1 MSVIFGLDV
10 GGTNIKAA
18 AARSTGEVIVRQHQ
32 PTPHG
37 CSVKNAVRACVDHL
51 QQQAGP
57 AEAIGI
63 AVPGL
68 VSPGRLTLADLPRAD
83 QDLVGVNWQEFLD
96 FHRPIPMINDAQAA
110 LMGERWLG
118 AASGFDHVI
127 MLTLGTGVGCA
138 AVCDGR
144 LLRGWL
150 GRAGTIAHT
159 SLDPFGP
166 RNAYNCPGAF
176 EDFVC
181 NGSLADRTNGQYH
194 STLDLLR
201 AVDDNKQ
208 EAAEVWN
215 RSMRTLAAGI
225 ASAINM
231 LDPQRVTIGGGMAQA
246 GDRIFRP
253 LRAWRDQF
261 EWRALPDRKVEIAPA
276 ELGDDAGSL
285 GAVRPTLDFATDNSF
300 R

>member
-10 GGTNIKAA
+10 GGTNIKAV
-18 AARSTGEVIVRQHQ
+18 AARPTGDVVAKRHE
-32 PTPHG
+32 PTPRG
-37 CSVKNAVRACVDHL
+37 CSVKDAVRACIA
-51 QQQAGP
+51 QMQKEAGRP
-57 AEAIGI
+57 EAIGI

-68 VSPGRLTLADLPRAD
+68 ISPDRLTLADLPRAD
-83 QDLVGVNWQEFLD
+83 QDLVGVNWQEFLH

-118 AASGFDHVI
+118 AARGCDHVI

-138 AVCDGR
+138 AICDGR
-144 LLRGWL
+144 LLRGRL

-181 NGSLADRTNGQYH
+181 NGSLADRTNGRYH

-201 AVDDNKQ
+201 AVDDNIQ
-208 EAAEVWN
+208 EAAEVWE
-215 RSMRTLAAGI
+215 RSMRALAAGV

-231 LDPQRVTIGGGMAQA
+231 LDPQRVIIGGGMAQA
-246 GDRIFRP
+246 GDRVFRP
-253 LRAWRDQF
+253 LRDWLDLF
-261 EWRALPDRKVEIAPA
+261 EWRALPDRQVENAPA

-285 GAVRPTLDFATDNSF
+285 GAVRLALDFAADSSY